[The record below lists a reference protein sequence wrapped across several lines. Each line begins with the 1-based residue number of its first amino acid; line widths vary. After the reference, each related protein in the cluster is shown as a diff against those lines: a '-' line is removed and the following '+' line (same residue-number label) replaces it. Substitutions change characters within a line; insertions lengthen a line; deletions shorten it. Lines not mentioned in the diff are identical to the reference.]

1 MLLSKHQQV
10 QVMEAAAILV
20 HGSSL
25 PQDRALWP
33 SYMSGGALAS
43 PRSSTEEKPSS
54 ADTYGARSPASTT
67 RFGANSSQFDDE
79 ELEDVSEQEDE
90 EADQGENTDE
100 SDEPAM
106 SVVDSTLSPGRTR
119 SHSTGVQ
126 THMPHLRA
134 SYGGHP
140 NTYGWGVIAESGQHN
155 AFSGSVGTKSPTSEM
170 ARSPM
175 AIPNGNVEG
184 AYHPSSFSR
193 PTHYQH
199 QSMSSF
205 GSFTHSFSSA
215 SASSYIP
222 SSSMRSRDGL
232 ADEEDPKQMEDMDD
246 EDIYD
251 YSHSARTSSLYTRLT
266 SVAKGPASRM
276 AYTRGGGQHV
286 GFASSG
292 KSVSPDR
299 SRDED
304 MYTMDMD

>member
-1 MLLSKHQQV
+1 
-10 QVMEAAAILV
+10 
-20 HGSSL
+20 
-25 PQDRALWP
+25 
-33 SYMSGGALAS
+33 
-43 PRSSTEEKPSS
+43 
-54 ADTYGARSPASTT
+54 
-67 RFGANSSQFDDE
+67 
-79 ELEDVSEQEDE
+79 
-90 EADQGENTDE
+90 
-100 SDEPAM
+100 
-106 SVVDSTLSPGRTR
+106 
-119 SHSTGVQ
+119 
-126 THMPHLRA
+126 MPHLRA

-266 SVAKGPASRM
+266 SVAKALPPEWLTRAEVDSTSGLPRVANLSRPIE
-276 AYTRGGGQHV
+276 Q
-286 GFASSG
+286 
-292 KSVSPDR
+292 
-299 SRDED
+299 DED